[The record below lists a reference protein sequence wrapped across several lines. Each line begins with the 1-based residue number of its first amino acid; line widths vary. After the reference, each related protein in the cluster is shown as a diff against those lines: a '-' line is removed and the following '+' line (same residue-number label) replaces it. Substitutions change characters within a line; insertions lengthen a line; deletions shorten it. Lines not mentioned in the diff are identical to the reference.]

1 MIGRSY
7 NGPFDHSFGESPV
20 KSDGGDNDYKSDN
33 IDVVRTQL
41 ISSIMLFLWIDAP
54 FCLAVS
60 DDIRKTRSIAITR
73 TVDAV

>member
-1 MIGRSY
+1 M
-7 NGPFDHSFGESPV
+7 

-33 IDVVRTQL
+33 SDAVRTQL
-41 ISSIMLFLWIDAP
+41 ISSILPFVWIDAP